1 MTSAEA
7 SYDAAAPDEQQ
18 ALLAQLQQA
27 VDAGDCDTLVAL
39 MRANVSHGQVQLA
52 GCDALIKLCAADEFC
67 PTAGLRASSLEALTV
82 ALQAHRASTTV
93 VARCFCALSR
103 LFNLDYAGP
112 DTAALVAAAEAVVAV
127 VREHP
132 GVSQVL
138 QHGFVIL
145 IRFVRASQQVG
156 AAAVQENIFTAIVA
170 GMRAHA
176 AVSGV
181 QLSGCRLL
189 SALAFKNV
197 ERHNL
202 AVQAG
207 AAGAVLATL
216 RTHGLSDAS
225 LAAAVCDAL
234 CTLTADDKALCLS
247 LIKKTD
253 VGLLLALITGHA
265 LNERV
270 QKPAFVAV
278 TNISM
283 FSPRLCMEACRLG
296 VLKHVTEAM
305 QRFENIDVQGTCCML
320 VALGSHAECRVETI
334 SHGAIEHV
342 VTAMRV
348 CIANVDIV
356 GHGCGAIYALVV
368 GVAANADRA
377 RCAGAVDVI
386 VQAMRLHAHDENLQ
400 HAACVAL
407 EALCADDAT
416 LHQMISAGAFAAV
429 VAAMRAHAERADVQD
444 QGCST
449 LQQMLGA
456 ASKEFA
462 EHACAAGALE
472 ALCATSSVC
481 RDRFGALFQLMLG
494 DPERCRIAADAGA
507 IPAVVQALRTR
518 VNDPSAYGV
527 LCRLLGGLTQ
537 YAGAGAAQLCAAG
550 GVELFVAAM
559 RRHPSELDVH
569 LAVCEMIVH
578 LDDEF
583 RSRACA
589 AGVLELLV
597 TLHTDVALGDDS
609 CAAPLALAAL
619 ACTPGIASRT
629 GELGAV
635 EALVAA
641 MRARLRHPE
650 FILACCRALT
660 DLAQFCSA
668 NVERATKAGVLPV
681 ISAALRTHR
690 AHAEVQQKGAMA
702 LRLLEHSAT
711 ADADA
716 AMAAL
721 LAEEEAEQA
730 TRQSAQQSKKK
741 RGGGKSKQSDA
752 GASGSGAAPATTADQ
767 IAEVPVPAAPEAH
780 HDADHQPAAPP
791 LRSAEAERR
800 RRRAAAKAARRADDS
815 AGAASSQASSSSSS
829 AAAAV
834 MPEPEG
840 VCGAAAAALPPD
852 ADTDAAAGVATS
864 RSDAASPSR
873 AVSSRDA
880 LPAAP
885 PPPPQQHSAA
895 PVRAPRAYEPPSGP
909 AGVPS
914 FFGPDADA
922 SLLPPFLGCL
932 TLNAPMPP
940 LPPLQSLPPL
950 PPALPDEAAAPLQAA
965 PPPPPPP
972 VPQPE
977 VGECC
982 VCLED
987 VALTELL
994 LLWPCTHRCVCAE
1007 CSAVLLARPPAR
1019 RLCPI
1024 CSEPVA
1030 GAARVFDVVRRAAR

>member
-1 MTSAEA
+1 MQLLSRALEGPLSPCALPRQQPAGTFSQAAAPPPFLCVAVQRARLQGVAPPAARAVAPAPARLRVVRCSASSQRFAQAQSGSCCCWCVVTHAAGALRARYVRGARVRLPHAATRVAYSTRFVRRSPNPTALRAPRAPGARGRAVALPCEGRMTSAEA

-52 GCDALIKLCAADEFC
+52 GCDALIKLCAADDFC

-145 IRFVRASQQVG
+145 IRFVRASQQAG

-253 VGLLLALITGHA
+253 VGLLMALITGHA

-356 GHGCGAIYALVV
+356 GHGCGHRRTRPLSTPWLLALL
-368 GVAANADRA
+368 
-377 RCAGAVDVI
+377 
-386 VQAMRLHAHDENLQ
+386 QMR
-400 HAACVAL
+400 
-407 EALCADDAT
+407 T
-416 LHQMISAGAFAAV
+416 
-429 VAAMRAHAERADVQD
+429 
-444 QGCST
+444 
-449 LQQMLGA
+449 
-456 ASKEFA
+456 
-462 EHACAAGALE
+462 EHA
-472 ALCATSSVC
+472 V
-481 RDRFGALFQLMLG
+481 
-494 DPERCRIAADAGA
+494 
-507 IPAVVQALRTR
+507 
-518 VNDPSAYGV
+518 
-527 LCRLLGGLTQ
+527 
-537 YAGAGAAQLCAAG
+537 
-550 GVELFVAAM
+550 
-559 RRHPSELDVH
+559 
-569 LAVCEMIVH
+569 
-578 LDDEF
+578 
-583 RSRACA
+583 
-589 AGVLELLV
+589 
-597 TLHTDVALGDDS
+597 
-609 CAAPLALAAL
+609 LAL
-619 ACTPGIASRT
+619 
-629 GELGAV
+629 
-635 EALVAA
+635 
-641 MRARLRHPE
+641 
-650 FILACCRALT
+650 
-660 DLAQFCSA
+660 
-668 NVERATKAGVLPV
+668 
-681 ISAALRTHR
+681 
-690 AHAEVQQKGAMA
+690 
-702 LRLLEHSAT
+702 
-711 ADADA
+711 
-716 AMAAL
+716 
-721 LAEEEAEQA
+721 
-730 TRQSAQQSKKK
+730 
-741 RGGGKSKQSDA
+741 
-752 GASGSGAAPATTADQ
+752 
-767 IAEVPVPAAPEAH
+767 
-780 HDADHQPAAPP
+780 
-791 LRSAEAERR
+791 
-800 RRRAAAKAARRADDS
+800 
-815 AGAASSQASSSSSS
+815 
-829 AAAAV
+829 
-834 MPEPEG
+834 
-840 VCGAAAAALPPD
+840 
-852 ADTDAAAGVATS
+852 
-864 RSDAASPSR
+864 
-873 AVSSRDA
+873 
-880 LPAAP
+880 
-885 PPPPQQHSAA
+885 
-895 PVRAPRAYEPPSGP
+895 
-909 AGVPS
+909 
-914 FFGPDADA
+914 
-922 SLLPPFLGCL
+922 
-932 TLNAPMPP
+932 
-940 LPPLQSLPPL
+940 
-950 PPALPDEAAAPLQAA
+950 
-965 PPPPPPP
+965 
-972 VPQPE
+972 
-977 VGECC
+977 
-982 VCLED
+982 
-987 VALTELL
+987 
-994 LLWPCTHRCVCAE
+994 
-1007 CSAVLLARPPAR
+1007 
-1019 RLCPI
+1019 
-1024 CSEPVA
+1024 
-1030 GAARVFDVVRRAAR
+1030 